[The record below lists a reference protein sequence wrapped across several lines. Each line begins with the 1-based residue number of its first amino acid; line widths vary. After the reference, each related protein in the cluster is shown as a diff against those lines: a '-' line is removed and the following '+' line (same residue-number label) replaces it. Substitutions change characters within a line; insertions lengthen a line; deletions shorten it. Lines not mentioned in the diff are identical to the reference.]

1 MLLHPPGN
9 WLLCSQSMTFT
20 TPGAYLLQFL
30 SQVTSACAKA
40 AKRVHTCATVF
51 SHPPRCANTF
61 SSTSS
66 GRSIKDL
73 SSLAPCNSARAPR
86 GKGGFLPLWLHIV
99 RLVTRKEARF
109 RTGRR
114 KLTFLRMCGTRCSVP
129 MLVSCMP
136 PTRALS
142 FRFVL
147 LSGPAG
153 PSPGFL
159 RFFPCFARCEHLRFC
174 AVRPVRLARTSDT
187 VRGRLCGGD
196 TSPWTSPQDL
206 FGGEAASWH
215 APDRVNP
222 TNRFHRKRMT

>member
-1 MLLHPPGN
+1 MLLHPPGS
-9 WLLCSQSMTFT
+9 WLLCLQSMTLT
-20 TPGAYLLQFL
+20 TPGAYLSQFL

-51 SHPPRCANTF
+51 SHPPRCANIF
-61 SSTSS
+61 SNTSS

-73 SSLAPCNSARAPR
+73 SSLAHCHSARALQQ
-86 GKGGFLPLWLHIV
+86 KGGFQPLWLHIARV
-99 RLVTRKEARF
+99 ATPEEVRF

-114 KLTFLRMCGTRCSVP
+114 KLTFFRMCGTRRSRP

-136 PTRALS
+136 PTRALF

-147 LSGPAG
+147 LFGPAG
-153 PSPGFL
+153 PSPRFL
-159 RFFPCFARCEHLRFC
+159 RFFSCFARCEHLRFC
-174 AVRPVRLARTSDT
+174 AVRPVRFACTSDT
-187 VRGRLCGGD
+187 LRWLLCGPD

-215 APDRVNP
+215 AQIA
-222 TNRFHRKRMT
+222 